1 MPSTL
6 RLFLIAVAI
15 AALALRL
22 AFLDT
27 LPGVNGDEAWY
38 GLWVLRCVHEGVC
51 PLRTPSGNLV
61 NPFYM
66 VLVAIFQ
73 TVIGIPSVLAL
84 RLPAVVGGLGFVAA
98 AYGLCRAAIGRN
110 AALIFALLA
119 AALPIDIAY
128 SRYGWDTAEMGLA
141 ATLVLATA
149 LRGRW
154 LLAVLALAASLLV
167 HPTGVFLLPIM
178 LMLLLRET
186 AEERRTPTRNLVL
199 AGIFFICAAAGTAV
213 GIGLHD
219 KLSLGLPNPPF
230 GASYALTVTAGIV
243 HVFSGAT
250 IAAYLSGGNPGWGV
264 DLFTGAVLVLAVLIL
279 ARRIPADAESI
290 ETATLFGVLLS
301 VLAFGLV
308 GGPVALSPGW
318 ERYAMVLVAPVLLI
332 VALALN
338 RAAPTRP
345 QAAVTAA
352 ALLGTV
358 WMVSFFAAYMLAMLR
373 SGGREADPATAGYGD
388 PKQQAAVFLAVES
401 AGRPSLVAGENW
413 WITEPLLYFTY
424 GKPPL
429 RVIDAAAVEDWNAVT
444 DAVTFPGSALDRR
457 FAETRQPQHIIRDR
471 GGRPAIDVWHLRDT
485 VTQ

>member
-1 MPSTL
+1 MRSILT
-6 RLFLIAVAI
+6 LFLIAVAI

-38 GLWVLRCVHEGVC
+38 GLWVLRCVNEGVC

-66 VLVAIFQ
+66 VLVAVFQ

-84 RLPAVVGGLGFVAA
+84 RLPAVVGGLGFIAA
-98 AYGLCRAAIGRN
+98 AYGVCRAAIGRN
-110 AALIFALLA
+110 AALIYALLA
-119 AALPIDIAY
+119 ATLPIDIAY

-149 LRGRW
+149 LQGRW
-154 LLAVLALAASLLV
+154 LLSVLALAASLLV

-186 AEERRTPTRNLVL
+186 VEERRVSTRNLL
-199 AGIFFICAAAGTAV
+199 LTGIFFICAAAGAAV

-230 GASYALTVTAGIV
+230 STGYALAVMAGIV
-243 HVFSGAT
+243 RFFSGAT
-250 IAAYLSGGNPGWGV
+250 IAAYLSGGDPGWGV
-264 DLFTGAVLVLAVLIL
+264 DAVTGTVLVLAVLVL
-279 ARRIPADAESI
+279 ARRIPADAESK

-301 VLAFGLV
+301 VLAFGLM
-308 GGPVALSPGW
+308 GGPLALSPGW
-318 ERYAMVLVAPVLLI
+318 ERYAMVLVAPVLL
-332 VALALN
+332 VLALALN
-338 RAAPTRP
+338 RAAQTRAP
-345 QAAVTAA
+345 AAVTAA
-352 ALLGTV
+352 ALLGTI
-358 WMVSFFAAYMLAMLR
+358 WMASFFAAYLLAMLQ
-373 SGGREADPATAGYGD
+373 SGGREADPATAGYTD

-401 AGRPSLVAGENW
+401 GGRQSLVAGENW
-413 WITEPLLYFTY
+413 WITEPLLYFAYRT
-424 GKPPL
+424 PSL
-429 RVIDAAAVEDWNAVT
+429 RIVDAAAVEDWNAVT

-457 FAETRQPQHIIRDR
+457 FATSHQPQHVIRDR
-471 GGRPAIDVWHLRDT
+471 GGRAAIDVWHLREAE
-485 VTQ
+485 